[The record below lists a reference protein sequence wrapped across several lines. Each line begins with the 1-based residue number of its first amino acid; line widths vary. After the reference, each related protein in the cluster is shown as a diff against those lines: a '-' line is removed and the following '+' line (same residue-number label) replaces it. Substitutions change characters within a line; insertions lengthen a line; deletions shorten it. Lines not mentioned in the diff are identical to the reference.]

1 MCESNKQ
8 ISFIDQTTN
17 ETKEKAMNKQTVR
30 KPSGA
35 AALGPGPGRPRGSVN
50 KATKTFRETV
60 TAMLEGNADNV
71 QKWLETV
78 AYGDG
83 DQVKPDPKGAL
94 TLLAQLA
101 EYATPKLART
111 ELAGDQDAPIKAT
124 TKVEYVIMWEGGQ
137 QHPKQ

>member
-1 MCESNKQ
+1 MRNKLEAGKSENLTQ
-8 ISFIDQTTN
+8 
-17 ETKEKAMNKQTVR
+17 R
-30 KPSGA
+30 GR
-35 AALGPGPGRPRGSVN
+35 GRPPGSVN

-60 TAMLEGNADNV
+60 SAMLEGNAENV

-94 TLLAQLA
+94 ALLAQLA

-111 ELAGDQDAPIKAT
+111 EMVGDAEQPLQTVIK
-124 TKVEYVIMWEGGQ
+124 W
-137 QHPKQ
+137 KQ

>member
-1 MCESNKQ
+1 
-8 ISFIDQTTN
+8 
-17 ETKEKAMNKQTVR
+17 MNKQTAR

-111 ELAGDQDAPIKAT
+111 ELAGDQDAPIKSVS
-124 TKVEYVIMWEGGQ
+124 KVEYVIIGWNG
-137 QHPKQ
+137 

>member
-8 ISFIDQTTN
+8 IGFIDQTTN
-17 ETKEKAMNKQTVR
+17 ETKEKAMNKQTAR

-111 ELAGDQDAPIKAT
+111 ELAGDQDAPIKSVS
-124 TKVEYVIMWEGGQ
+124 KVEYVIIGWNG
-137 QHPKQ
+137 

>member
-1 MCESNKQ
+1 MSNKLEAGK
-8 ISFIDQTTN
+8 SENLTN
-17 ETKEKAMNKQTVR
+17 RGK
-30 KPSGA
+30 
-35 AALGPGPGRPRGSVN
+35 GRPKGAVN

-60 TAMLEGNADNV
+60 SAMLEGNAENV

-94 TLLAQLA
+94 TLMAQLA

-111 ELAGDQDAPIKAT
+111 ELAGDQEAPIKT
-124 TKVEYVIMWEGGQ
+124 VIAWE
-137 QHPKQ
+137 

>member
-1 MCESNKQ
+1 MRNKLEAGKSENLTQ
-8 ISFIDQTTN
+8 
-17 ETKEKAMNKQTVR
+17 R
-30 KPSGA
+30 GR
-35 AALGPGPGRPRGSVN
+35 GRPPGSVN

-60 TAMLEGNADNV
+60 SAMLEGNAENV

-111 ELAGDQDAPIKAT
+111 EMVGDAEQPLQTVIK
-124 TKVEYVIMWEGGQ
+124 WQ
-137 QHPKQ
+137 Q

>member
-1 MCESNKQ
+1 
-8 ISFIDQTTN
+8 
-17 ETKEKAMNKQTVR
+17 MNKLRETNSEFEER
-30 KPSGA
+30 KGR
-35 AALGPGPGRPRGSVN
+35 GRPKGSLN

-60 TAMLEGNADNV
+60 SAMLEGNAENV

-111 ELAGDQDAPIKAT
+111 EVVGDDENPLNMV
-124 TKVEYVIMWEGGQ
+124 TKVEFAIV
-137 QHPKQ
+137 KAKD